1 MTRLRKVMLEELQ
14 RRNFSAATIRSYI
27 SAVDRFARYFG
38 KPPDKLGPEHIREW
52 QAHLLHQR
60 GLAPGTVVA
69 QTAGLRFFFVRTLK
83 RRFPPDS
90 IPYPKYTHHRVPTVL
105 SQDEVS
111 RLIDAASNLQARAVL
126 MTLYSTGVRRSELIR
141 LRVEDIDSERM
152 IVHVRK
158 GKGGKDRDLPLSAK
172 LLETL
177 REYWR
182 WKRPKVY
189 LFPSSPGHRGAEQPM
204 SDHTVWYACAEAA
217 RHAGLK
223 KRVAPHMLRH
233 SFATHLLENGADL
246 PTIQVLLGHADLE
259 ATSIYLHLSRR
270 HLETTINPLE
280 RLSVSSVAE
289 TNRFYHRTKQK

>member
-1 MTRLRKVMLEELQ
+1 MTRLRKIMLEELQ
-14 RRNFSAATIRSYI
+14 RRNFSGATIRSYI
-27 SAVDRFARYFG
+27 GAVERFSRFFG
-38 KPPDKLGPEHIREW
+38 KPPDKLGPEHIRQW
-52 QAHLLHQR
+52 QAHLLHKR

-69 QTAGLRFFFVRTLK
+69 QVAALRFFFVRTLK

-105 SQDEVS
+105 SQEEVS
-111 RLIDAASNLQARAVL
+111 KLIDGASNLQSRAIL
-126 MTLYSTGVRRSELIR
+126 MTLYSTGVRRSELVR
-141 LRVEDIDSERM
+141 LRVQDIDSERM
-152 IVHVRK
+152 ILHIRK

-189 LFPSSPGHRGAEQPM
+189 LFPSSAGHRGVEQPI
-204 SDHTVWYACAEAA
+204 SDHSVWYACPEAA
-217 RHAGLK
+217 RHGGLK

-270 HLETTINPLE
+270 HLETTTNPLE
-280 RLSVSSVAE
+280 RLTISSVAD
-289 TNRFYHRTKQK
+289 TNRFYHRSKQK